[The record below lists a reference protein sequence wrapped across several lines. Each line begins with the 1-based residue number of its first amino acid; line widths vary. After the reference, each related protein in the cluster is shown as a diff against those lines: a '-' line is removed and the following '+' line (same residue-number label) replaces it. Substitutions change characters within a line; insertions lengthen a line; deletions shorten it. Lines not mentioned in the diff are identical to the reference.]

1 MADLKALEHSTLKV
15 PYEILN
21 KKFRNAQKNIDREVS
36 HVIHVTNEI
45 EKCLENKPVTV
56 GAVASLLDS
65 VVDKLSVLKR
75 KAEESISQEE
85 ESVKV
90 CKRRVEHLKDH
101 DNPNPSAVAQWKK
114 KRLDRMLVEYF
125 LRAGYYDTALKL
137 ATHTDIKDLTNIE
150 LFMVSKEVEE
160 SLLRRETS
168 SCLAWCH
175 DNKSKLRK
183 IKSCLEFNLRT
194 QEFVELIR
202 CNKRME
208 AIKHARR
215 FFANLETHQLAE
227 VQKVMGLLA
236 YPSDTQIS
244 PYKELLD
251 STRWQLLVEQFR
263 NDNFKLH
270 QLNSNSVFTVTLES
284 GLAALKT
291 PHCYREDGKNPECPV
306 CNKNLNE
313 LAKPLPFAHC
323 AQSRLVCYLSGQ
335 VMNEHNPPM
344 MLPNGYVYGE
354 NSLRAMA
361 AEHDGKITCP
371 RTKDLYTIDQA
382 EKVFVM

>member
-36 HVIHVTNEI
+36 HVLHVTNEL

-56 GAVASLLDS
+56 GTVASLLDS
-65 VVDKLSVLKR
+65 VVDKLTVLKR

-85 ESVKV
+85 DSVKV
-90 CKRRVEHLKDH
+90 CKRRVEHLKDY
-101 DNPNPSAVAQWKK
+101 DSCNPAIVAQWKK

-125 LRAGYYDTALKL
+125 LRAGFYDSALKL
-137 ATHTDIKDLTNIE
+137 ARHSDIEDLTNIE
-150 LFMVSKEVEE
+150 LFMISKDVEE

-168 SCLAWCH
+168 TCLAWCH

-183 IKSCLEFNLRT
+183 IKSSLEFNLRT
-194 QEFVELIR
+194 QEFIEHIR
-202 CNKRME
+202 FNKRME
-208 AIKHARR
+208 AIRHARR
-215 FFANLETHQLAE
+215 FFSSLEQQQLPE

-236 YPSDTQIS
+236 YPSDTTIGS
-244 PYKELLD
+244 YRELLD
-251 STRWQLLVEQFR
+251 ASRWHMLVEQFR
-263 NDNFKLH
+263 ADNFKLH

-291 PHCYREDGKNPECPV
+291 PHCYRDDSKNAECPV

-323 AQSRLVCYLSGQ
+323 AQSRLVCFMSGQ
-335 VMNEHNPPM
+335 IMNEHNPPM
-344 MLPNGYVYGE
+344 MLPNGYVYGQ
-354 NSLRAMA
+354 NSLRTMA
-361 AEHDGKITCP
+361 SENDGKVTCP
-371 RTKDLYTIDQA
+371 RTKEAFDIDQA